1 MLALPARHVIH
12 CFYPAYESALKTT
25 NYIADISY
33 WISVQDPFSE
43 NQIYLAGEVFI
54 LNKNHDSHSNY
65 LYLLFIPC

>member
-1 MLALPARHVIH
+1 MGAVMKSSPAGWRSVLALQARHVIH

-43 NQIYLAGEVFI
+43 NQIYLAGEA
-54 LNKNHDSHSNY
+54 
-65 LYLLFIPC
+65 FIP